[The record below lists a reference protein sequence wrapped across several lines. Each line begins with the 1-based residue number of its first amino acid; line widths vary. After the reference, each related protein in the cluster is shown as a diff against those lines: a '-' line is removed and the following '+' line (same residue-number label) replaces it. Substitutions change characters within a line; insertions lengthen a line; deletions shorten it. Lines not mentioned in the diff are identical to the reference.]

1 MTRPYHL
8 KVGLFFAL
16 IRLLQQAFLEITVK
30 KWIILSGLISMQ
42 SYAASISTYR
52 IYLDSEHREQKFM
65 VKNKGV
71 TTEKCNILFDYVAY
85 SEGAENKTLSDDEK
99 ATLSAPAI
107 KRLRYS
113 PRQFSIQAKTSQYV
127 AFSYK
132 RQINDE
138 PAEYRTYVN
147 IKCIAQSQP
156 GVEGINLSPTI
167 VHSVPLIIRTGR
179 PDELMPNLV
188 YSQIKQQQNSIAF
201 RLENLGDRSVY
212 GDITLVDANGDM
224 LKLLQKNLVIYPEM
238 KYKDFVFS
246 LPNPISKN
254 MKVEFQETGAESD
267 KKRYSFP
274 LEGE

>member
-1 MTRPYHL
+1 
-8 KVGLFFAL
+8 
-16 IRLLQQAFLEITVK
+16 VK
-30 KWIILSGLISMQ
+30 KWIILSCLISMQ

-65 VKNKGV
+65 VKNRDASQ
-71 TTEKCNILFDYVAY
+71 ERCDISFDYVAY
-85 SEGAENKTLSDDEK
+85 SAGAENKTLSDDEK
-99 ATLSAPAI
+99 AVLSAPAI

-113 PRQFSIQAKTSQYV
+113 PRQFSLQPKSTQYV

-138 PAEYRTYVN
+138 PAEYRTYAN

-179 PDELMPNLV
+179 STDLTANLV
-188 YSQIKQQQNSIAF
+188 YSQIKQQQNNIAF
-201 RLENLGDRSVY
+201 RLENQGDRSVY
-212 GDITLVDANGDM
+212 GDIKVVDANGDM
-224 LKLLQKNLVIYPEM
+224 LKLLQRNLVIYPEM
-238 KYKDFVFS
+238 QYKDFFFS

-274 LEGE
+274 LEGGE